1 MMPVAVMTPTNG
13 RASGPSDVR
22 PPATDDR
29 RTRELAT
36 DSTVTL
42 LPLAAR
48 GDRRAAGI
56 LIERMW
62 PHLRRFGHGRLPRWA
77 RGRAETEDLVQESLI
92 RALTHLP
99 RFENQTIKQFRFWL
113 HTVFRNLVTDEKRFV
128 GRVGVAKE
136 LPADIK
142 DPAMSPEE
150 QAVEQATAGVTERA
164 LQCLEPGDRLLI
176 VYRLQHGYSFQELAD
191 KLGKPSADAARM
203 TYNRAL
209 GKLKSEIKRLV
220 KSGRHRPSQS

>member
-13 RASGPSDVR
+13 RVSGPSDAR
-22 PPATDDR
+22 LSTSDR
-29 RTRELAT
+29 TTRELAT
-36 DSTVTL
+36 GSTVTL

-48 GDRRAAGI
+48 GDRRAVEI
-56 LIERMW
+56 LIERMR
-62 PHLRRFGHGRLPRWA
+62 PYLTRFGHGRLPGWA

-92 RALTHLP
+92 RALNHLP
-99 RFENQTIKQFRFWL
+99 RFENQSIKDFRSWL

-136 LPADIK
+136 LPTDVE
-142 DPAMSPEE
+142 DPGMTPEE
-150 QAVEQATAGVTERA
+150 QTLEQARAGVFEQAIR
-164 LQCLEPGDRLLI
+164 CLEPEDRLPI
-176 VYRLQHGYSFQELAD
+176 VYRLQHGYSFRDLAD

-209 GKLKSEIKRLV
+209 GRFRDEVKRLV
-220 KSGRHRPSQS
+220 

>member
-1 MMPVAVMTPTNG
+1 MPVAVMTPTNG
-13 RASGPSDVR
+13 RAGGPSDVR
-22 PPATDDR
+22 LHATDR
-29 RTRELAT
+29 STKELAT

-48 GDRRAAGI
+48 GDRRAAEI

-62 PHLRRFGHGRLPRWA
+62 PYLRRFGHGRLPGWA
-77 RGRAETEDLVQESLI
+77 RSRAETEDLVQESLI
-92 RALTHLP
+92 RALNHLP
-99 RFENQTIKQFRFWL
+99 RFENQTIKEFRFWL

-136 LPADIK
+136 FPADIE
-142 DPAMSPEE
+142 DAALSPEE
-150 QAVEQATAGVTERA
+150 QAVEQSTAGVTERA
-164 LQCLEPGDRLLI
+164 LQRLEPGDRLLI
-176 VYRLQHGYSFQELAD
+176 VYRLQHGYSFRELAD

-209 GKLKSEIKRLV
+209 KRLKSEIRRLV
-220 KSGRHRPSQS
+220 KSRRQRSSQS